1 MATQLVLRLN
11 SELPIFVCE
20 SAYFVLILVRIVS
33 VGRND
38 IIWNLDAEIPVTR
51 FETVARTGLQSF

>member
-1 MATQLVLRLN
+1 M
-11 SELPIFVCE
+11 
-20 SAYFVLILVRIVS
+20 LILVRIVS

>member
-11 SELPIFVCE
+11 SELPIFVSE